1 MLQPF
6 EVLSTV
12 TAVPF
17 FSSPRTVDEVLAAER
32 KFTVEEH
39 LTTAAVPVDADVLLD
54 AEPVV
59 DT

>member
-1 MLQPF
+1 M
-6 EVLSTV
+6 
-12 TAVPF
+12 PF
-17 FSSPRTVDEVLAAER
+17 FSSPRMVEEVLAAER

>member
-1 MLQPF
+1 MLQPLD
-6 EVLSTV
+6 VLSTV

-17 FSSPRTVDEVLAAER
+17 FSSPNQVDEVLAAER

>member
-1 MLQPF
+1 MLQPLD
-6 EVLSTV
+6 VLSTV
-12 TAVPF
+12 IAVPF
-17 FSSPRTVDEVLAAER
+17 FSSPRMVEEVLAAER